1 MQQAPVGAGKAEK
14 GRPYRLKGFSLSF
27 FSKVFLS
34 AVALV
39 LLCTAAISG
48 IIYSRM
54 DAVLSGQ
61 NEELMRYST
70 SQIRIS
76 VENILGGIEAMAN
89 GVYSDNTV
97 WELLQEGT
105 YTNDYIRFQKN
116 LYVENML
123 QNLSNGNDY
132 IKSVAIYNCNEN
144 SAQISKYFRNA
155 KDFQRRDLLD
165 AAIAAGGRSIWETYA
180 DDTGA
185 MRILLLKHIN
195 IYRPG
200 GVLVVEMDTAALSGL
215 YDIYNPRE
223 NVLFILNGEHTVISS
238 NDAGMLGKPA
248 PADIQKS
255 IEGGELFSKTQYT
268 DGSYYTHFEAIKG
281 IWTVVML
288 YSAGGVESQKTAM
301 GRYILICAAA
311 FMALGLLF
319 SLAFSRRFGAKLD
332 RLVYKM
338 KLIEN
343 GTMDITPDAGG
354 MDEFSALDH
363 TLCAMA
369 GRVDTLTNEIIRAEK
384 IKVDTE
390 IRYLQMQMNPHF
402 LYNLLSAAR
411 WMAVQNSQDSIVFII
426 DHLCNFYRLA
436 LSKGSEVIKLK
447 TEISLV
453 ESYVALQNLCFADG
467 IRLTV
472 DVDRGL
478 ENMDIC
484 KMTLQPFVEN
494 SVLHGKAH
502 GRTLNIS
509 VSAGIF
515 EDGIRFAVEDDG
527 YGMPEEVIEYV
538 NGLNGGER
546 APDRYFGI
554 ANTFTRVSLF
564 SGGRARI
571 RAKNKAQGAVVELFL
586 PR

>member
-1 MQQAPVGAGKAEK
+1 MQQAPAGAGKAEK
-14 GRPYRLKGFSLSF
+14 GRPSGLKGFNLSF

-54 DAVLSGQ
+54 NAVLSGQ

-132 IKSVAIYNCNEN
+132 IKSVSIYNCNES
-144 SAQISKYFRNA
+144 SAQISKYFRNR
-155 KDFQRRDLLD
+155 KDFQRQDLLD
-165 AAIAAGGRSIWETYA
+165 AAIAAQGRSIWETYA
-180 DDTGA
+180 DDAGA
-185 MRILLLKHIN
+185 THILLLKHIN

-200 GVLVVEMDTAALSGL
+200 GVLVVEMNTAALGGIFG
-215 YDIYNPRE
+215 IYNPRE
-223 NVLFILNGEHTVISS
+223 NVLFILNDNAVIIS
-238 NDAGMLGKPA
+238 NDAGMPGKPA
-248 PADIQKS
+248 PEEIQRS
-255 IEGGELFSKTQYT
+255 IESGEMFSKMQYAGDT
-268 DGSYYTHFEAIKG
+268 YYSHFEAIKG

-288 YSAGGVESQKTAM
+288 YNAGDVERQKTAM

-319 SLAFSRRFGAKLD
+319 SLGFSRRFGAKLN

-338 KLIEN
+338 KLIEK
-343 GTMDITPDAGG
+343 GTMDIAPDTGG
-354 MDEFSALDH
+354 MDEFAALDH

-390 IRYLQMQMNPHF
+390 IKYLQMQMNPHF

-436 LSKGSEVIKLK
+436 LSKGSEVIRLK

-467 IRLTV
+467 IRLAV

-502 GRTLNIS
+502 GRALNIS
-509 VSAGIF
+509 VSAENV
-515 EDGIRFAVEDDG
+515 EDGIRLSVEDDG
-527 YGMPEEVIEYV
+527 YGMPEEVVEYV
-538 NGLNGGER
+538 NGLNGGEHS
-546 APDRYFGI
+546 PDRYFGVTN
-554 ANTFTRVSLF
+554 AFTRVSLF

-571 RAKNKAQGAVVELFL
+571 HAVNKAQGAVVELIL